1 MIQDIL
7 QLQQRHENFIKKIC
21 QTEKVFGLENKVGF
35 ATLDSTNYEDENGKP
50 MPVMCFWSDQDGAAA
65 CAKDKWK
72 LYRPTEIKLS
82 DFIEEW
88 CVGMY
93 NEGLLTGTDF
103 DENKQGNESDALELL
118 LEITAEL
125 ESLGKELEFKK
136 FENLADLE
144 EQIREILE

>member
-1 MIQDIL
+1 MIQDVL
-7 QLQQRHENFIKKIC
+7 ELQQRHEDFIKNIC
-21 QTEKVFGLENKVGF
+21 QTEIVFGLENNVGF
-35 ATLDSTNYEDENGKP
+35 ATLDSTNYENENGKS
-50 MPVMCFWSDQDGAAA
+50 MPVMCFWSDRNKALA

-72 LYRPTEIKLS
+72 QYRTAEIKLS
-82 DFIEEW
+82 EFIEEW

-93 NEGLLTGTDF
+93 NEGLLAGTDF

-125 ESLGKELEFKK
+125 ESLGKEPEFKK

>member
-21 QTEKVFGLENKVGF
+21 QTEKVYGLENNVGF

-50 MPVMCFWSDQDGAAA
+50 MPVMCFWSDQKGAAA

-72 LYRPTEIKLS
+72 SYYPAEIKLS
-82 DFIEEW
+82 EFIEEW

-125 ESLGKELEFKK
+125 ESLGKEPEFKK

>member
-21 QTEKVFGLENKVGF
+21 QTEKVFGLENNVGF

-50 MPVMCFWSDQDGAAA
+50 MPVMCFWSDQNGAAA

-72 LYRPTEIKLS
+72 SYYPAEIKLS
-82 DFIEEW
+82 EFIEEW

-125 ESLGKELEFKK
+125 EVLGKELEFKK

>member
-1 MIQDIL
+1 MIQDVL
-7 QLQQRHENFIKKIC
+7 ELQQRHEDFIKNIC
-21 QTEKVFGLENKVGF
+21 QTETVFGLENNVGF
-35 ATLDSTNYEDENGKP
+35 ATLDSTNYEDENGKS
-50 MPVMCFWSDQDGAAA
+50 MPVMCFWSDRNKALA

-72 LYRPTEIKLS
+72 QYRPAEIKLS
-82 DFIEEW
+82 EFIEEW

-93 NEGLLTGTDF
+93 NEGLLAGTDF

-125 ESLGKELEFKK
+125 ESLGKEPEFKK

>member
-21 QTEKVFGLENKVGF
+21 LTEKVFGLENNVGF
-35 ATLDSTNYEDENGKP
+35 ATLDSTNYENENGKP
-50 MPVMCFWSDQDGAAA
+50 MPVMCFWSDQNGAAA

-72 LYRPTEIKLS
+72 SYSPAEIKLS

-125 ESLGKELEFKK
+125 EELGKELEFKK

>member
-21 QTEKVFGLENKVGF
+21 QTEKVFGLENNVGF
-35 ATLDSTNYEDENGKP
+35 ATLDSTNYENENGKP
-50 MPVMCFWSDQDGAAA
+50 MPVMCFWSDQNGAAA

-72 LYRPTEIKLS
+72 SYGPAEIKLS

-125 ESLGKELEFKK
+125 EELGKELEFKK

>member
-21 QTEKVFGLENKVGF
+21 QTEKVFGLENNIGF

-50 MPVMCFWSDQDGAAA
+50 MPVMCFWSDRDGAAA

-72 LYRPTEIKLS
+72 SYNPAEIKLS

-125 ESLGKELEFKK
+125 EALGKELEFKK
-136 FENLADLE
+136 FESLADLE